1 MQVNR
6 LVVLVGRRWE
16 RRWRRTPIALACTR
30 SPDTDEGVRR
40 VGRSLPTVKTWRSRY
55 QCDGLDG
62 SRGSVGTGG
71 VGERPRGRAAVGRPR
86 ADRAVLLAGAARSS
100 ADRYAVYLYV
110 DDSQRQLCLATSC
123 ATSAL

>member
-6 LVVLVGRRWE
+6 LVVLVERRWE

-30 SPDTDEGVRR
+30 PPDTDEGV
-40 VGRSLPTVKTWRSRY
+40 GCSLPTVKTWRSRY

-71 VGERPRGRAAVGRPR
+71 VGEPPRGRATVGRPR